1 MFSQL
6 KLKLGH
12 YLLKKNLLQQ
22 DNSSELIT
30 LSNAKRIGVLFEA
43 NNSKSI
49 QCVKRLVKYF
59 VNLNLEIDALGLV
72 NRRKEDSVHLSTIH
86 VNYFN
91 LSDLNFFGIPNSQK
105 TQQFQDKEFDI
116 LINLSLDDNF
126 QTKYLALMSNAR
138 YRVGVYGLDKSFN
151 YDLMFKLKVRSLD
164 YLIEHLIYYLE
175 LIDKNNEKQ

>member
-12 YLLKKNLLQQ
+12 YLLKKNFLKK
-22 DNSSELIT
+22 DTSGELIT
-30 LSNAKRIGVLFEA
+30 LSHAKRIGILFEA
-43 NNSKSI
+43 NNSHSI

-59 VNLNLEIDALGLV
+59 VNLNLEIDVLGFV
-72 NRRKEDSVHLSTIH
+72 NSRKEDSVHISTIH
-86 VNYFN
+86 MNYFN

-105 TQQFQDKEFDI
+105 IQQFQNKEFDI
-116 LINLSLDDNF
+116 LINLSLNDNF
-126 QTKYLALMSNAR
+126 QTKYLALMSNAK
-138 YRVGVYGLDKSFN
+138 YRVGVCDLDKSCD

-164 YLIEHLIYYLE
+164 YFIEHLIYYLE